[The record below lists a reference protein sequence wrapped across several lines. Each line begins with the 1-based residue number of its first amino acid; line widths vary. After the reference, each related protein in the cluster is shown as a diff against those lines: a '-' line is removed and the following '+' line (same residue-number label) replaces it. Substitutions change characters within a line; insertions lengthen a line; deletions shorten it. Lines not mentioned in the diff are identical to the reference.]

1 MGILGPGT
9 GGYVGMHGYE
19 VDRANGDMG
28 YGVGGLVGKYR
39 HMGVLCYIRCRG
51 NKSPIGLMC
60 HYGSK

>member
-1 MGILGPGT
+1 MGILDPGT
-9 GGYVGMHGYE
+9 GGYVGMYGYE

-28 YGVGGLVGKYR
+28 YGVWGVGKYR
-39 HMGVLCYIRCRG
+39 HMGVLCYIRYRG